1 MEIQRELIANQ
12 QKSKF
17 FESSILMAKKNI
29 ERSKITIKEIE
40 SLGESN
46 KTYFSLGKKNYFI

>member
-12 QKSKF
+12 QKFKLY
-17 FESSILMAKKNI
+17 ESSILMARKNI

-40 SLGESN
+40 SLGEHN
-46 KTYFSLGKKNYFI
+46 KTYSSLGL